1 MFSTFHIHERSKAT
15 HERKLPS
22 LYTWVF
28 HSYPWT
34 HIHTYIHRH
43 ETDLLA
49 GPHEITWL
57 SGCAE
62 SPGHNGRPNL
72 LGALV
77 SWPACTEEPINWRAR
92 LRWSTLSRTPYAN
105 YRRELGDV
113 RRHTLTR
120 LYSSSEQIPRASP
133 GPRRKPVCQP
143 SSFFYTNLCSV

>member
-1 MFSTFHIHERSKAT
+1 MKDQKPPMRENCPHCIHGFSIAIPGPT
-15 HERKLPS
+15 
-22 LYTWVF
+22 Y
-28 HSYPWT
+28 
-34 HIHTYIHRH
+34 IHTYIHRH
-43 ETDLLA
+43 ETDPLA

-92 LRWSTLSRTPYAN
+92 LRWSTLSSTPYAN

-113 RRHTLTR
+113 RRHTLAR
-120 LYSSSEQIPRASP
+120 LYSSSEQSLPRALKKAS
-133 GPRRKPVCQP
+133 V
-143 SSFFYTNLCSV
+143 STFFILLH